1 MRHRLAMGLSV
12 LVAAALWASP
22 GSAQQALTCTQ
33 CHGEL
38 ELLRQHTRSL
48 ADARALLVPDSL
60 LDGTAHA
67 GFSCSR
73 CHTGFDRFPHP
84 AEAASQT
91 CASCHEDVASTWRE
105 GAHAAG
111 DGRTGVDC
119 RQCHTT
125 HQVARPAALEM
136 GGDAMPAM
144 VDRCIACHETQRLGD
159 DDPHAGEAPCYACHA
174 PHAAMPPDRPESRLS
189 PASQPRTCGA
199 CHDSI
204 ASAWQTDVHGLA
216 LKAATAGG
224 GVELSN
230 VEVPTCTACH
240 GAHPTAGPS
249 GPHAAEL
256 TVQACARCHE
266 EYAESFADSYHGQA
280 TTLGS
285 TATAT
290 CADCH
295 GAHQIHG
302 ADNPQSTVAP
312 GNLVST
318 CRTCHPDATASFAKF
333 DPHANPHEKSRN
345 PLLYWAYKFMTWLL
359 VGTMAMFGLHTLLW
373 LLRIAIDTA
382 RGKSG
387 HGYRLPNRDVAL
399 DAAQRGRGRYV
410 WRFRLYHRLTHAAV
424 IISFF
429 LLVFTGMP
437 LRFSCAPWSAG
448 LMHLFGGV
456 HMAGLLHRV
465 GATITFGYFAAHL
478 FYLIRALIRA
488 PDRRRLLWGP
498 DSIVP
503 HPQDITDFTNQF
515 RWFLGLGP
523 RPRFARYSY
532 MEKFD
537 YFAVFWGV
545 AIIGGTGLM
554 LWLPELFAGF
564 VPGWFFNVATVVHG
578 DEAML
583 ATLFIF
589 TIHFFNVHLRPEK
602 FPLDAVM
609 FTGRATVE
617 YMEEEHP
624 RILGHIEARSA
635 GAMTADQEQD
645 APAPP
650 PNRRQTLV
658 AAILGFLALGLGL
671 LLIGMM
677 TWVSFC

>member
-1 MRHRLAMGLSV
+1 MRHRLVMGLSV
-12 LVAAALWASP
+12 LVAVGLWASP
-22 GSAQQALTCTQ
+22 AGAQQALTCSQ

-38 ELLRQHTRSL
+38 ELLRQHTGSL
-48 ADARALLVPDSL
+48 SEARALLVPDSL

-67 GFSCSR
+67 GFACSQ
-73 CHTGFDRFPHP
+73 CHTGFDRFPHR
-84 AEAASQT
+84 AEARSRT
-91 CASCHEDVASTWRE
+91 CVDCHEEVAAKWRQ
-105 GAHAAG
+105 GAHAEGEGRAG
-111 DGRTGVDC
+111 VACTE
-119 RQCHTT
+119 CHTT
-125 HQVARPAALEM
+125 HTVAPPEALDVAGAAM
-136 GGDAMPAM
+136 ATM
-144 VDRCIACHETQRLGD
+144 VGQCVTCHETQRLGE

-174 PHAAMPPDRPESRLS
+174 PHAAMPPDLPESGLS

-204 ASAWQTDVHGLA
+204 ATAWQTDVHGQA
-216 LKAATAGG
+216 LREAAARGD
-224 GVELSN
+224 VELSN
-230 VEVPTCTACH
+230 SEVPTCTACH

-249 GPHAAEL
+249 GPNAPALAVAA
-256 TVQACARCHE
+256 CSRCHE
-266 EYAESFADSYHGQA
+266 EYAESYADSYHGQA
-280 TTLGS
+280 KRLGS
-285 TATAT
+285 GTVAT
-290 CADCH
+290 CAACH
-295 GAHQIHG
+295 GAHQIYG
-302 ADNPQSTVAP
+302 KGDPRSTVAP
-312 GNLVST
+312 ANLVGT
-318 CRTCHPDATASFAKF
+318 CRSCHPDATSSFAKF
-333 DPHANPHEKSRN
+333 DPHANPHERSRN

-359 VGTMAMFGLHTLLW
+359 IGTMAMFGLHTLLW
-373 LLRIAIDTA
+373 LLRIAIDAA
-382 RGKSG
+382 RGSSP
-387 HGYRLPNRDVAL
+387 HGYRLPSQDVAL
-399 DAAQRGRGRYV
+399 DAAQRGHGRYV

-448 LMHLFGGV
+448 LMRLFGGV
-456 HMAGLLHRV
+456 HAAGLLHRV
-465 GATITFGYFAAHL
+465 GASITFGYFAAHL
-478 FYLIRALIRA
+478 FYMIRALIRT
-488 PDRRRLLWGP
+488 PDRRRLLWGA

-503 HPQDITDFTNQF
+503 HPQDIIDFTNQF

-523 RPRFARYSY
+523 RPKFARYSY

-554 LWLPELFAGF
+554 LWFPELFAGL

-578 DEAML
+578 NEAML

-624 RILGHIEARSA
+624 RILDHIEARASEPA
-635 GAMTADQEQD
+635 RADQAPD
-645 APAPP
+645 APAAPP
-650 PNRRQTLV
+650 SRRQTLV